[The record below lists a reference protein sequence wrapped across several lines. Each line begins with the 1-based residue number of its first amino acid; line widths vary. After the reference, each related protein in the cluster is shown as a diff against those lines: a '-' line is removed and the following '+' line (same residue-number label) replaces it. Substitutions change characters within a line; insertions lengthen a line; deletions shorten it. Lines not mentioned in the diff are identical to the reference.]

1 SVHGLNRILEAEARE
16 PACYFSRA
24 ESLHANARSLR
35 GAARVVARA
44 HPVGRKP
51 GFDDDDAI
59 RLQMVPEAAQRL
71 RDAIERVQVADRA
84 AQAKDGI
91 VPMGK
96 QKTAHVRLE
105 ESPGGVLRTRNPEKI
120 WTQVQS
126 IHGESV
132 EA

>member
-1 SVHGLNRILEAEARE
+1 MLCRQTCRMERREHLLDREETQLMHLGRVAYSVHGLNRILEAEARE

-71 RDAIERVQVADRA
+71 RDAI
-84 AQAKDGI
+84 
-91 VPMGK
+91 
-96 QKTAHVRLE
+96 
-105 ESPGGVLRTRNPEKI
+105 
-120 WTQVQS
+120 
-126 IHGESV
+126 
-132 EA
+132 